1 MMLQF
6 HSYFKFLLSV
16 AGKIYNLTRKINI
29 EGNLTWLAIYLSQ
42 QDKIGYTDRAAL
54 NCAEFVCVC
63 T

>member
-6 HSYFKFLLSV
+6 RSYFKFLLSV

-42 QDKIGYTDRAAL
+42 QDKIGYTAQSCSELR
-54 NCAEFVCVC
+54 
-63 T
+63 